1 MSYTYFFD
9 ILQYVEDRIKAVET
23 TLTTGNATMAQRRYL
38 EGQLAALQGFA
49 AFFRTRFE
57 ENLPRRL
64 HRHYMTQGTSDL
76 NEGR

>member
-9 ILQYVEDRIKAVET
+9 ILQYVEDRIKAAET
-23 TLTTGNATMAQRRYL
+23 TILTGKTTMTEERYL

-49 AFFRTRFE
+49 TFFRTRFE

-64 HRHYMTQGTSDL
+64 HRHYMTQKTSDL

>member
-9 ILQYVEDRIKAVET
+9 ILQYVEDRIKAVEKNM
-23 TLTTGNATMAQRRYL
+23 TTGNATVAERRYL

-49 AFFRTRFE
+49 AFFRTHFE

-64 HRHYMTQGTSDL
+64 HRHYVTQRTSDL
-76 NEGR
+76 NEGH